1 MAQHATDDGLARET
15 PPPPLAERRDQ
26 PKVLIVE
33 DDPDIRNILALFL
46 GEKGFQVKVAESG
59 DRALAMLHEEP
70 MDLILSDVRMPGMS
84 GLEVAA
90 RLREAGSTAAVV
102 FCTVH
107 EDEEFLAATRAAGG
121 LGYVVKPRLTSD
133 LLRAVRE
140 ANARRPFV
148 SDMPGTSSA
157 P

>member
-1 MAQHATDDGLARET
+1 MPSSTTSSET
-15 PPPPLAERRDQ
+15 RPETQPRRTR
-26 PKVLIVE
+26 VLIV
-33 DDPDIRNILALFL
+33 DDSEEVLVREA
-46 GEKGFQVKVAESG
+46 A
-59 DRALAMLHEEP
+59 ALAGGCVVVDAVTDGPTALRAARKHHP
-70 MDLILSDVRMPGMS
+70 DVIVLDISMPGMS